1 VVAEEVKVLQL
12 DHCHPLVQ
20 KEEMVDLEE
29 DLQDLTQHL
38 TVLVVLVYV
47 VKEILVDLV
56 HLVLDQVLPLVEEEQ
71 GAQEVIEQQEQEV
84 LVVMVQTYHL
94 YIQE

>member
-1 VVAEEVKVLQL
+1 
-12 DHCHPLVQ
+12 
-20 KEEMVDLEE
+20 M
-29 DLQDLTQHL
+29 
-38 TVLVVLVYV
+38 LVYV

-56 HLVLDQVLPLVEEEQ
+56 LDLDQVLQLVEEEQ
-71 GAQEVIEQQEQEV
+71 GAQEVIEHQEQEV

>member
-1 VVAEEVKVLQL
+1 
-12 DHCHPLVQ
+12 
-20 KEEMVDLEE
+20 M
-29 DLQDLTQHL
+29 
-38 TVLVVLVYV
+38 YV